1 MSLALLFPGQGSQ
14 HAGALPWLDRRPEV
28 ADILQL
34 IAATLG
40 ADWRARL
47 VDTAWAT
54 SNEVAQP
61 LVTGLSTAA
70 WQCVADRLPRPAVI
84 AGYSVGELAA
94 FAAAGVF
101 DATAAMTLAGMRA
114 HAMQRSTAGR
124 STGLLAVHA
133 MTPQRLA
140 PWQER
145 HGLSLAIRLSGD
157 SCIVG
162 GLAACLDAAQAEM
175 VAAGLRCTRLAINIA
190 SHTHWMTAA
199 AAEFAQ
205 CLSSVRFAVPQV
217 ALVCDESATL
227 SREPQVLAQ
236 CLAAQINSP
245 ILWDSCMDT
254 IAERG
259 VRCVLEIGSGSALSA
274 LWRNRYPDIPARSV
288 DEFGSPEAI
297 SAWVDKTLSL
307 R

>member
-1 MSLALLFPGQGSQ
+1 MSLALLFSGQGSQ
-14 HAGALPWLDRRPEV
+14 HAGALPWLDRRPEA

-40 ADWRARL
+40 ANWRARL

-61 LVTGLSTAA
+61 LITGLSIAA
-70 WQCVADRLPRPAVI
+70 WQCLADKLPRPAVV

-101 DATAAMTLAGMRA
+101 DMTAAMTLAGVRA
-114 HAMQRSTAGR
+114 NAMQRSTAGR
-124 STGLLAVHA
+124 PTGLLAVHA
-133 MTPQRLA
+133 MTMQHLE
-140 PWQER
+140 PWRER

-162 GLAACLDAAQAEM
+162 GLASSLDAAQAEFE
-175 VAAGLRCTRLAINIA
+175 AAGVRCTRLAINVA
-190 SHTHWMTAA
+190 SHTHWMAA
-199 AAEFAQ
+199 AATEFAQ
-205 CLSSVRFAVPQV
+205 CLSSLRFAVPQV

-227 SREPQVLAQ
+227 SREPQVLARS
-236 CLAAQINSP
+236 LAAQIAAP

-259 VRCVLEIGSGSALSA
+259 VGCVLEIGPGSALSA
-274 LWRNRYPDIPARSV
+274 LWRHRYADIPVRSA

>member
-14 HAGALPWLDRRPEV
+14 HADALPWLGHRPEATDV
-28 ADILQL
+28 LQL

-47 VDTAWAT
+47 ANTAWAT

-61 LVTGLSTAA
+61 LVTGLSLAA
-70 WQCVADRLPRPAVI
+70 WRCVADKLPRPALI

-101 DATAAMTLAGMRA
+101 DATAAMTLAGVRA
-114 HAMQRSTAGR
+114 DAMQRSTSGQP
-124 STGLLAVHA
+124 TGLLAVHA
-133 MTPQRLA
+133 TTPQRLE
-140 PWQER
+140 PWCER
-145 HGLSLAIRLSGD
+145 HGLSLAIRLSDD

-162 GLAACLDAAQAEM
+162 GSAPSLDAAQGEF
-175 VAAGLRCTRLAINIA
+175 VAAGIRCTRLAINVA
-190 SHTHWMTAA
+190 SHTHWMAAA

-205 CLSSVRFAVPQV
+205 SLGSVRFAVPQAAV
-217 ALVCDESATL
+217 VCDASATL

-236 CLAAQINSP
+236 CLAAQIAMP
-245 ILWDSCMDT
+245 ILWDSCMNT
-254 IAERG
+254 IAERR
-259 VRCVLEIGSGSALSA
+259 VRCVLEIGPGNALSA
-274 LWRNRYPDIPARSV
+274 LWRSRYPDIPVRSV

-297 SAWVDKTLSL
+297 SAWVERTLSPC
-307 R
+307 

>member
-1 MSLALLFPGQGSQ
+1 MSLALLFSGQGSQ
-14 HAGALPWLDRRPEV
+14 HAGALQWLDRRPEA
-28 ADILQL
+28 ADVLRL
-34 IAATLG
+34 VAATLG
-40 ADWRARL
+40 ADWRARM
-47 VDTAWAT
+47 VDAAWAT

-61 LVTGLSTAA
+61 LVTGLSLSA
-70 WQCVADRLPRPAVI
+70 WHCVADKLPRPAVI

-101 DATAAMTLAGMRA
+101 DVTAAMTLAGVRA
-114 HAMQRSTAGR
+114 DAMQRSTAGR
-124 STGLLAVHA
+124 PTGLLAVHA
-133 MTPQRLA
+133 MTPQHLDR
-140 PWQER
+140 WRER

-162 GLAACLDAAQAEM
+162 GLASSLEAAQAELA
-175 VAAGLRCTRLAINIA
+175 AAGVRCTRLAINVA
-190 SHTHWMTAA
+190 SHTHWMAAA
-199 AAEFAQ
+199 AAEFAR
-205 CLSSVRFAVPQV
+205 CLSSVRFAVPQMT
-217 ALVCDESATL
+217 LVCDESATL

-236 CLAAQINSP
+236 CLAAQIAAP

-259 VRCVLEIGSGSALSA
+259 VRCVLEIGPGSPLSA

-288 DEFGSPEAI
+288 DEFGSPEGI
-297 SAWVDKTLSL
+297 STWVSKTLSL

>member
-14 HAGALPWLDRRPEV
+14 HAGALPWLDRRPEA
-28 ADILQL
+28 ADVLQL

-40 ADWRARL
+40 TDWRARL
-47 VDTAWAT
+47 RDAAWAT

-61 LVTGLSTAA
+61 LVTGLGIAA
-70 WQCVADRLPRPAVI
+70 WQCVADKLPRPAVI

-101 DATAAMTLAGMRA
+101 DATAAMALAGVRA
-114 HAMQRSTAGR
+114 NAMQRSTAGR
-124 STGLLAVHA
+124 PTGLLAVHT
-133 MTPQRLA
+133 MLPQRLE
-140 PWQER
+140 PWRER
-145 HGLSLAIRLSGD
+145 HRLSLAIRLSGD

-162 GLAACLDAAQAEM
+162 GLASCLDAAQAEL
-175 VAAGLRCTRLAINIA
+175 VAAGVRCTRLAINVA
-190 SHTHWMTAA
+190 SHTHWMTGA

-205 CLSSVRFAVPQV
+205 CLSSVRFAVPPV

-227 SREPQVLAQ
+227 SREPQVLAR
-236 CLAAQINSP
+236 CLAAQIATP

-259 VRCVLEIGSGSALSA
+259 VRCVLEVGPGSALSA
-274 LWRNRYPDIPARSV
+274 LWRNRYADIPARSV

-297 SAWVDKTLSL
+297 SAWVDKALS
-307 R
+307 RR